1 MSTIVKDRVTQTG
14 RPIGLFLD
22 KENHKVWVK
31 TWAEIIR
38 DCDGRLNFIQE
49 RLRVEVSAEEIEQKI
64 ALLKTSIVKTSK
76 ETADTQGDTG
86 E

>member
-1 MSTIVKDRVTQTG
+1 M
-14 RPIGLFLD
+14 
-22 KENHKVWVK
+22 K

-38 DCDGRLNFIQE
+38 DCDGRLNFIQQ

-64 ALLKTSIVKTSK
+64 ALLKTSIVKTGK
-76 ETADTQGDTG
+76 EKADTQGDPG